1 MSSLADT
8 SVDSRD
14 PEVRFPESDEHRR
27 VLTFRQLRRLVGD
40 DVYFGEPD
48 DLLNENGQLR
58 DDVDQLVAASRDSDL
73 RLDLLSRQARF
84 HVERAMDGL
93 PRKTRRLAKVHQ
105 ASFER
110 FDAQLRSRAC
120 GAAAR
125 AAFAALPAILH
136 ELCPATDLYDLATT
150 YHCGPDGER
159 HALPL
164 QVVLHSATESPT
176 MMLCAMVMLR
186 PGLEHVVSLLD
197 PLGADDGAVDVL
209 LGELC
214 HLLPTSDDDVPA
226 LLRSLTSRTRRHT
239 RPHTQRSSVGVTSSP
254 LDDALEVPAPSA
266 DPAEIVGDL
275 LLRLLE
281 AGVLSDAEAELLVRT
296 HVLGE
301 NLKDIAD
308 EVGVPYKTLQG
319 QRWRC
324 EQRCAGFLTREGRAH
339 E

>member
-1 MSSLADT
+1 MSSLAD
-8 SVDSRD
+8 SSLDSRD
-14 PEVRFPESDEHRR
+14 PAVGSTESDQHQRM
-27 VLTFRQLRRLVGD
+27 LTFRQLRRLVGD

-58 DDVDQLVAASRDSDL
+58 DDVDELVAASHDSDL
-73 RLDLLSRQARF
+73 RLDLLSRRARF

-110 FDAQLRSRAC
+110 FDAQLRSRAR

-176 MMLCAMVMLR
+176 MMLCAVVMLR

-197 PLGADDGAVDVL
+197 PLGADEGAVDVL

-214 HLLPTSDDDVPA
+214 HLLPTNDDDVPA

-275 LLRLLE
+275 LVRLLA

-301 NLKDIAD
+301 SLRDIAD
-308 EVGVPYKTLQG
+308 EMGVPYKTLQG

-339 E
+339 D